1 MPIKLE
7 ITSRRHQLSDH
18 LRSYVE
24 EKVSKLEK
32 YAHGDCEAHVV
43 FERSDDEQSVEITI
57 HGLHKTMHGKESGES
72 VLACI
77 DGAISKVET
86 QIRKVKDKQINTKL

>member
-7 ITSRRHQLSDH
+7 ITSRRHQLSEH
-18 LRSYVE
+18 LRDYVE
-24 EKVSKLEK
+24 EKILKLEK

-43 FERSDDEQSVEITI
+43 FERSDDEQSVEVTV
-57 HGLHKTMHGKESGES
+57 HGLHRTMHGKESGES
-72 VLACI
+72 VHACI

-86 QIRKVKDKQINTKL
+86 QIRKEKDKQIDTKI